1 MTPTGSHPFSGAMST
16 AHRHVKRRHSPTKLA
31 SKAPALPDKPPHS
44 ILPIALSVLAGAVYT
59 ATAARDVVVG
69 DSGEFLAAAARL
81 GVAHPPGY
89 PILVLLGHAFSWLP
103 IGPLP
108 FRINMLAVVL
118 SASTVG
124 LVCATALRLG
134 TSRTAGVVASLALAL
149 NPLIWEWSLAIEAF
163 PLNNL
168 ISAALVYCLVRWDAR
183 PEASRFLVAA
193 ALLGGLGAANHLT
206 IVFLVPFVAVVIW
219 RRRSILR
226 APTLLACVGAV
237 LVGLLPYLYIPW
249 AAARDPF
256 LNWGNISSASGLLR
270 HFLRAD
276 YGTGRLVSAG
286 AAGEPLERLAGFA
299 ASFSVLESV
308 MIVIGFAQAWRSVRW
323 YFWGCLLSVLLA
335 GPAFAA
341 YANIDVSKLPAL
353 WVLRRFFLL
362 PHVVLAPLAALGYAG
377 MMAGIEARL
386 KGQRLRQARVV
397 LASVVVA
404 VIAIPAALRY
414 SKINQADNHV
424 ARLYAEDLL
433 ASTPPRSVLLTLG
446 DEVGFPLAYVQA
458 AENQRPD
465 VTLVIL
471 GLFKGLKW
479 YIAQLRRRDP
489 GLIIPFNRYDPQNPA
504 STLRALVEANPGRT
518 FELVGTPLDSSLNGS
533 FWLYRRGLVD
543 EIEPLDRDIGLYE
556 AAAENS
562 RLMALYHVP
571 NALRIRR
578 NTFEVSILT
587 KYAAGPTVMGDH
599 FASKHLDAQ
608 AADWYRRALAIDPEE
623 TYVQGELYKLSNKAR
638 Q

>member
-1 MTPTGSHPFSGAMST
+1 MTRTGSDPFSGAMST
-16 AHRHVKRRHSPTKLA
+16 ARRRAKHRHSPTQPGPK
-31 SKAPALPDKPPHS
+31 ALPPSKPLGS
-44 ILPIALSVLAGAVYT
+44 ILPIAMSIFAGAVYT

-124 LVCATALRLG
+124 FVCATALRLG
-134 TSRTAGVVASLALAL
+134 ASFTAAVVGSVALAL
-149 NPLIWEWSLAIEAF
+149 DLLFWEWSLAIEAF

-168 ISAALVYCLVRWDAR
+168 IAAALVYCLVRWNAR
-183 PEASRFLVAA
+183 PEASRFLVGA
-193 ALLGGLGAANHLT
+193 ALLGGFGAANHLT
-206 IVFLVPFVAVVIW
+206 IVFLLPFVAVVMW
-219 RRRSILR
+219 RRRTFIR
-226 APTLLACVGAV
+226 ATTLLACVGAV
-237 LVGLLPYLYIPW
+237 LLGLLPYLYIPW
-249 AAARDPF
+249 AAAKDPF

-286 AAGEPLERLAGFA
+286 AAGAPLERLVSFA
-299 ASFSVLESV
+299 ASFSVLEWA
-308 MIVIGFAQAWRSVRW
+308 MIVIGFAQAWRSIRW

-353 WVLRRFFLL
+353 WVLRRFFLM
-362 PHVVLAPLAALGYAG
+362 PHVVLAPLAALGFAG
-377 MMAGIEARL
+377 LMGVIEARL
-386 KGQRLRQARVV
+386 PKQRLREARVV
-397 LASVVVA
+397 LASLVVA
-404 VIAIPAALRY
+404 AIAIPAGLQY
-414 SKINQADNHV
+414 SKINQHDNHV

-433 ASTPPRSVLLTLG
+433 ATAPPRSVLLTLG
-446 DEVGFPLAYVQA
+446 DEVGFPVAYLQA
-458 AENQRPD
+458 TENQRPD

-471 GLFKGLKW
+471 GLFKGLEW

-489 GLIIPFNRYDPQNPA
+489 RLVIPFTRYDPQNPA
-504 STLRALVEANPGRT
+504 STLRALVDANPGRA
-518 FELVGTPLDSSLNGS
+518 FELVGTPLDSRLNGS
-533 FWLYRRGLVD
+533 YWLYRRGLVD
-543 EIEPLDRDIGLYE
+543 EIEPLARDIGLYD
-556 AAAENS
+556 AAEENS

-571 NALRIRR
+571 NASRIRR
-578 NTFEVSILT
+578 NTFEVSILA
-587 KYAAGPTVMGDH
+587 KYAGGPTVMGDH
-599 FASKHLDAQ
+599 FASKHLDTQ
-608 AADWYRRALAIDPEE
+608 AADWYRRALAVDPEA
-623 TYVQGELYKLSNKAR
+623 TYVQGELYKVSNKAR
-638 Q
+638 P